1 MARDFMVGDA
11 RQRIDVMTNARPE
24 AVGPRKAAELMD
36 VSEDT
41 IRRLIKS
48 GRLKARRIG
57 RQWRILVTD
66 LKRGST

>member
-1 MARDFMVGDA
+1 
-11 RQRIDVMTNARPE
+11 MTKARPQ

-57 RQWRILVTD
+57 RQWRILVKD
-66 LKRGST
+66 LERGTHS